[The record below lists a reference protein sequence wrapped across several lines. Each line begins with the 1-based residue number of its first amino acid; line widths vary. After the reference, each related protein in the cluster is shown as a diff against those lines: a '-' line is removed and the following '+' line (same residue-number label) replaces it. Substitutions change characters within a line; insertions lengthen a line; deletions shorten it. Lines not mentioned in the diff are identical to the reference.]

1 VRSCTD
7 RNGPYGHARIA
18 VATTF
23 RSTSALAPPR
33 ACTLNPDI
41 TVPIYAA
48 SAHGADRVGIRISPY
63 GAFNHMG
70 AFEGIDEQ
78 FTALVQGMSDLGLV
92 YLHLVDHSS
101 MGSPSAPD
109 SLRATLRAT
118 FTGAFIASGG
128 FDRAKAE
135 ATRASNA
142 ADLIAFG
149 RVALANPDLVARL
162 QHDWPL
168 NAPDFATF
176 YTPGEKG
183 YTDYP
188 THSARSSVR
197 TS

>member
-1 VRSCTD
+1 M
-7 RNGPYGHARIA
+7 A

-23 RSTSALAPPR
+23 RSTSALAPAR

-41 TVPIYAA
+41 TAPKYAA
-48 SAHGADRVGIRISPY
+48 STHGADRVGIRISPY

-101 MGSPSAPD
+101 MGSPSTPE
-109 SLRATLRAT
+109 SLRAT

-128 FDRAKAE
+128 FDRTKEE
-135 ATRASNA
+135 ATLASHA

-149 RVALANPDLVARL
+149 RVALANPDLVARRAL
-162 QHDWPL
+162 P
-168 NAPDFATF
+168 
-176 YTPGEKG
+176 
-183 YTDYP
+183 
-188 THSARSSVR
+188 ARPVALCG
-197 TS
+197 